1 MLLVLTGVT
10 AISVALLAYVNELTK
25 EPIAQ
30 ANAKTLSDAVSA
42 VVPGF
47 DNDPIAEKKTQEVN
61 GVQYAVYPA
70 TKEGKF
76 IGAAVEA
83 TSMGFGGEL
92 KVLVGFDAEGKII
105 DYSLLSHVETPGLG
119 SKAADWFKKGNKG
132 DITGMNPGEASLTVS
147 KDGGKVD
154 AITASTITS
163 RAFLNAVNV
172 AYAAYAGQN
181 TADGATGAT
190 QKNVE
195 EAAGANTAT
204 GATIKVEL
212 TDSVSAKSERS
223 RDMNNFTV
231 LMNGIV
237 KENPT
242 FVLLLG
248 MCPTLGTTSSA
259 INGMGM
265 GLATMFVL
273 ICSNVVISAIK
284 NLIPDMV
291 RIPSFIVVIASF
303 VTLLQMV
310 MQAYVPALYATLGLF
325 IPLIVVNCIVLGRA
339 EAFAAKNNP
348 VASFFDGLGMGLGF
362 TIALTLLGAVREFLG
377 TGKIFNLTILPEEY
391 GMLVFVLA
399 PGAFIALG
407 YLIALV
413 NSFKKA

>member
-1 MLLVLTGVT
+1 
-10 AISVALLAYVNELTK
+10 
-25 EPIAQ
+25 
-30 ANAKTLSDAVSA
+30 
-42 VVPGF
+42 
-47 DNDPIAEKKTQEVN
+47 
-61 GVQYAVYPA
+61 
-70 TKEGKF
+70 
-76 IGAAVEA
+76 
-83 TSMGFGGEL
+83 
-92 KVLVGFDAEGKII
+92 
-105 DYSLLSHVETPGLG
+105 
-119 SKAADWFKKGNKG
+119 
-132 DITGMNPGEASLTVS
+132 
-147 KDGGKVD
+147 
-154 AITASTITS
+154 
-163 RAFLNAVNV
+163 
-172 AYAAYAGQN
+172 
-181 TADGATGAT
+181 
-190 QKNVE
+190 
-195 EAAGANTAT
+195 
-204 GATIKVEL
+204 
-212 TDSVSAKSERS
+212 
-223 RDMNNFTV
+223 MNNFKV
-231 LMNGIV
+231 LMNGII

-291 RIPSFIVVIASF
+291 RIPSYIVVIASF

-348 VASFFDGLGMGLGF
+348 VASLFDGIGIGLGF

-377 TGKIFNLTILPEEY
+377 TGKIFGLSLIPEDY
-391 GMLVFVLA
+391 GMLIFVLA

-413 NSFKKA
+413 NRLKKYLNIYFGSLCKQHRTVTVLGYLSVFGRFQESGYCAGHVGSSSLRTHHCHDCHLPVAEVCIGCPEFGLSADHYIHPCHRRIGTDGGNHSEKSIAFALSGFGRIPPSDYNQLLYFRCGYFGYPEGL